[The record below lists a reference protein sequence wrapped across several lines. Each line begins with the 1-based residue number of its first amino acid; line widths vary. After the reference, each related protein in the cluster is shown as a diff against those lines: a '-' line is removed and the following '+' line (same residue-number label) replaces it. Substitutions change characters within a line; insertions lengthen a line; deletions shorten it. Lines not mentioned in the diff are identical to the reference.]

1 MRTCARH
8 PVASSALVS
17 SRSPTCTVA
26 GGGGGGGGAVPA
38 GPWNRSI
45 ENGPPLP
52 RFGSPENGVTRIVY
66 VPARVGIQ
74 CRVSWRPTLHSVPAA
89 QVLSVTA
96 NPVGSKSC
104 ASRSGLHSYI
114 RQPRGPR
121 SRVQMAEPSIVIVAA
136 IGTPRSPGA
145 SVKDGFDT
153 TESATERV
161 KCWYAGKGV
170 VPDPPAAA
178 ATAAYA
184 SSRPDPHSSSFP
196 AGPTSRA
203 VVARS
208 LRTSVCVH
216 AGCFCRS
223 RAATPDT

>member
-1 MRTCARH
+1 MRTWARH

-26 GGGGGGGGAVPA
+26 GGGGGGGAVPA

-45 ENGPPLP
+45 ENEPPLP
-52 RFGSPENGVTRIVY
+52 RFGSPEYGVTRIVY

-74 CRVSWRPTLHSVPAA
+74 CRVSWRPALHSVPAA

-96 NPVGSKSC
+96 NPFGSKSC

-145 SVKDGFDT
+145 RVKAVFDT
-153 TESATERV
+153 LESATERV
-161 KCWYAGKGV
+161 KC
-170 VPDPPAAA
+170 
-178 ATAAYA
+178 
-184 SSRPDPHSSSFP
+184 
-196 AGPTSRA
+196 
-203 VVARS
+203 
-208 LRTSVCVH
+208 
-216 AGCFCRS
+216 
-223 RAATPDT
+223 